1 MWVSLIRRHLCT
13 SSKDRTCLL
22 WDLDLGVPVVRWSGH
37 ADAVGAVAASR
48 RPGPWSPTASS
59 NSSNSSSTGAFV
71 VSGAADRT
79 IQRWD
84 VPCRALAVLE
94 EQARDSRAVIAAM
107 AAAAALTTEGG
118 GVDGAG
124 GDSSKAGGGS
134 GGGVGGAGAGA
145 GKGWKKGA
153 AWVPPVPL
161 LETARRSVRGHEKD
175 VNCLAVSP
183 DDAMVASASQDRT
196 VKLWRSADLELLGV
210 LKGHKRGV
218 WKVRGGGHVGGAEK
232 GERGGAGGGG

>member
-1 MWVSLIRRHLCT
+1 MRR
-13 SSKDRTCLL
+13 R
-22 WDLDLGVPVVRWSGH
+22 
-37 ADAVGAVAASR
+37 
-48 RPGPWSPTASS
+48 GP
-59 NSSNSSSTGAFV
+59 
-71 VSGAADRT
+71 
-79 IQRWD
+79 
-84 VPCRALAVLE
+84 
-94 EQARDSRAVIAAM
+94 
-107 AAAAALTTEGG
+107 
-118 GVDGAG
+118 
-124 GDSSKAGGGS
+124 
-134 GGGVGGAGAGA
+134 GGAGAGA